1 MNQKRN
7 GSNGY
12 RSAEW
17 FDTPEMYGWTR
28 RAALQGQ
35 GFNEASYSGRPVIGI
50 CNSWS
55 ELTHCNM
62 HLRTLAEAVKRGV
75 WQAGGIPLEF
85 PVMSL
90 GEFNMRPTTMLYRN
104 LMSMDV
110 EESIRANPLD
120 GVVLLGGCDK
130 TTAALLMG
138 AASAD
143 LPSVIVTGGPQLNA
157 HWRGEELGACTDCR
171 RYLNELRAGRL
182 TNAEWHELQSNIVRS
197 PGHCMTMGTASTLAV
212 LAEVLG
218 LALPGNGTIP
228 AADSGRL
235 RLAEQAGHVI
245 VDAVHAQRRPS
256 QLLTSIAFDNAIRVF
271 HALAGSTNAVI
282 HLIALAGRLG
292 LELPL
297 SRFDEL
303 ARTTPALLNLKPAGQ
318 FLMEDFHYAGG
329 LPALCRELAP
339 LLDLSAPTVCGGTL
353 ADQIRGNGVWN
364 RDVIRTFDEPLGT
377 DGGLSV
383 LFGNL
388 APRGAIIKHSAASP
402 HLLAHRGRAVVF
414 EDHADLLARIDDPSL
429 DIEEDDVLVL
439 KNAGPIGGPGMPE
452 WGLLPLPTKLLKRG
466 VRDMVRISDARISG
480 TAAGTVVVHVTPEA
494 AIGGPL
500 AAVQN
505 GDEILLDVTARRL
518 DLLIDDDELRRRL
531 RRWTA
536 PRVNAERG
544 YRRLFLQ
551 HVLQADR
558 GCDFDFVRADGS
570 APLPEHSG
578 IDQTTGALN
587 YL

>member
-1 MNQKRN
+1 MTQKLDGPN
-7 GSNGY
+7 AY

-75 WQAGGIPLEF
+75 WQAGGMPLEF

-143 LPSVIVTGGPQLNA
+143 LPSVIVTSGAQLNA

-171 RYLNELRAGRL
+171 RYLSELRAGRL
-182 TNAEWHELQSNIVRS
+182 TNAEWLELQSNIIRS

-235 RLAEQAGHVI
+235 RLAEQAGRVI
-245 VDAVHAQRRPS
+245 VDAVHSQRRPS
-256 QLLTSIAFDNAIRVF
+256 QLLTSSAFENAIRVF
-271 HALAGSTNAVI
+271 HALAGSTNVVI

-329 LPALCRELAP
+329 LPGLCCELAP
-339 LLDLSAPTVCGGTL
+339 LLDLSTPTVCGATL
-353 ADQIRGNGVWN
+353 GDQIRGGSIWN
-364 RDVIRTFDEPLGT
+364 REVIRPLSEPLGT

-414 EDHADLLARIDDPSL
+414 ENYADLHTRIDDPAL
-429 DIEEDDVLVL
+429 DICENDVLVL
-439 KNAGPIGGPGMPE
+439 KNAGPIGGSGMPE
-452 WGLLPLPTKLLKRG
+452 WGLLPLPTRLLKRG

-480 TAAGTVVVHVTPEA
+480 TAQGTVVVHVTPEA

-500 AAVQN
+500 AVVQN
-505 GDEILLDVTARRL
+505 GDEILVDVPARRL
-518 DLLIDDDELRRRL
+518 DLLIDNDELQRRL
-531 RRWTA
+531 RDWTA
-536 PRVNAERG
+536 PTANVQRG
-544 YRRLFLQ
+544 YRWLFHK
-551 HVLQADR
+551 HVLQADQ
-558 GCDFDFVRADGS
+558 GCDFDFLRASGS
-570 APLPEHSG
+570 APRLEHS
-578 IDQTTGALN
+578 AAAEPASV
-587 YL
+587 